1 MRIVHR
7 VAALWRALF
16 HSGRIDEE
24 LTEEMRFHLEREA
37 EANVSRGLTPEA
49 SVRAARRTF
58 GSMESLQERSRDERP
73 GAGLRQL
80 LRDVRLGARQLARA
94 PVFGV
99 TAILIVAL
107 GVSAATAVFTV
118 VYGVL
123 LKPLPFRDPEQLVS
137 IWLMRNG
144 NRNLPA
150 AADALDLRALDEV
163 FDDVAFFEGVNLN
176 LAGGVEPQRLQG
188 ETVSANLFSVLG
200 VNAALGRTF
209 APEEEQAG
217 RDAVVVLSD
226 ALWRSRFAGDGTI
239 IGRPIDL
246 NGKLRTVVGVM
257 PPGFGHHPSR
267 DDQAWVPL
275 VLDPG
280 EATREVTENY
290 RIIARLAAGATLDR
304 ARVEVDALA
313 ARIRASYGGNAGMSV
328 DAMIDDLARDV
339 RPALLLLMGA
349 VVLLLL
355 IACANLS
362 NLFAARAS
370 ARRTELAVRM
380 ALGGSRRRLAGQV
393 IAEAVPILLAGGLL
407 GVALAALAVRLFLAS
422 EPAGMPRI
430 EGIALSA
437 PVVGFSLALLAVAG
451 IAASLLPIA
460 IAWSSD
466 FTTMTREGGRTA
478 TAGRGRATARMVA
491 VAAQIAFALPLLAGA
506 SVLLRSAVRVA
517 RVDPGFAPEHV
528 ITFPFEVL
536 RSKHPTDG
544 QVADYYARL
553 VDAVAAVPGVANVG
567 LANRIPLAGGQTN
580 PVRFEGATVAPDEL
594 VNVDTR
600 TVTPDYFAAM
610 GIPVLEGRGFD
621 DRDDADAPLV
631 VMVDDRIAR
640 TMWPGESPLGK
651 RLREPPWRGAR
662 EAVVIGVVAH
672 VRTESLERDP
682 LPQVYWNTRQ
692 WAQDRMALAVRTVL
706 DPGAVI
712 PSVTRAI
719 RSVDADQS
727 VYDVRTM
734 NGIIDRS
741 QARRRLTTLLMLGF
755 GAVALVLAAVGIYG
769 VVAFGVM
776 QRMREF
782 GIRIA
787 IGATRSDVTRLI
799 LRQGT
804 TVAIAGAVIGLAVAL
819 AGAGILRSLVYEVA
833 PRDVGSIVGA
843 TAVLILVA
851 MVASYVPARRAAATD
866 PGITLRSE

>member
-7 VAALWRALF
+7 VVALWRALF
-16 HSGRIDEE
+16 QSRRVDEE
-24 LTEEMRFHLEREA
+24 LAEEMRFHLEREA
-37 EANVSRGLTPEA
+37 EANVSRGLSPEA
-49 SVRAARRTF
+49 SVRAARQTF
-58 GSMESLQERSRDERP
+58 GSIESVQERSRDERP
-73 GAGLRQL
+73 GAMLRQSF
-80 LRDVRLGARQLARA
+80 RDVRLGTRLLVRS

-123 LKPLPFRDPEQLVS
+123 LKPLPFRDADELVS
-137 IWLMRNG
+137 IWLVRNG
-144 NRNLPA
+144 ARNLPA
-150 AADALDLRALDEV
+150 AADALDLRTLDEV

-176 LAGGVEPQRLQG
+176 LVGGLEPQRLQG
-188 ETVSANLFSVLG
+188 EAVSANFFSVLG

-217 RDAVVVLSD
+217 RDAVVILSD
-226 ALWRSRFAGDGTI
+226 ALWRGRFNGDRTI
-239 IGRPIDL
+239 VGQQIDL
-246 NGKLRTVVGVM
+246 NGKLRTVAGVM
-257 PPGFGHHPSR
+257 PPGFRHHPSR
-267 DDQAWVPL
+267 DDQAWIPL
-275 VLDPG
+275 VLSPG

-290 RIIARLAAGATLDR
+290 RIIARLASGVTLSR
-304 ARVEVDALA
+304 ARDEADALA

-339 RPALLLLMGA
+339 RPALLLLLGA

-362 NLFAARAS
+362 NLFAARAA

-380 ALGGSRRRLAGQV
+380 ALGASRRRLVGQA
-393 IAEAVPILLAGGLL
+393 IAEAAPILIAGGLL
-407 GVALAALAVRLFLAS
+407 GVALAVLAVRLFVGS
-422 EPAGMPRI
+422 QPAEMPRVESI
-430 EGIALSA
+430 TLNA
-437 PVVGFSLALLAVAG
+437 PVVAFSLALLALAG
-451 IAASLLPIA
+451 VAASLLPIA
-460 IAWSSD
+460 IGGSSD
-466 FTTMTREGGRTA
+466 FATMSRDGGRTA
-478 TAGRGRATARMVA
+478 TAGRARANARTIT
-491 VAAQIAFALPLLAGA
+491 VAAQIALALPLLVGA
-506 SVLLRSAVRVA
+506 SVMLRSAMRVA
-517 RVDPGFAPEHV
+517 RVDPGFAPEQV

-536 RSKHPTDG
+536 RSKHPTDA

-553 VDAVAAVPGVANVG
+553 VEAVAAIPGVVNVG
-567 LANRIPLAGGQTN
+567 LVNRIPLAGGQTN
-580 PVRFEGATVAPDEL
+580 PLRFTGATVPSDEL

-610 GIPVLEGRGFD
+610 GIPVLDGRGFD
-621 DRDDADAPLV
+621 ERDDADAPLV
-631 VMVDDRIAR
+631 VVVDDRIAR
-640 TMWPGESPLGK
+640 TMWPGESPIGK
-651 RLREPPWRGAR
+651 RLREPPWRGER

-672 VRTESLERDP
+672 VRTETLESDP

-692 WAQDRMALAVRTVL
+692 WAQDRMAIAVRTLL
-706 DPGAVI
+706 DPAALA

-719 RSVDADQS
+719 RSVDPDQS

-734 NGIIDRS
+734 DGIIDRS

-769 VVAFGVM
+769 VVAFGVT

-787 IGATRSDVTRLI
+787 VGATRSDVTRLI

-804 TVAIAGAVIGLAVAL
+804 TVAIAGAAIGLAVAL

-833 PRDVGSIVGA
+833 PRDAGSIVGA

-851 MVASYVPARRAAATD
+851 IAASYVPARRAAATD
-866 PGITLRSE
+866 PGVTLRTE